1 MSRRDTIIIAVLLN
15 TGLLAILF
23 VMAIN
28 PVDDKMLDQ
37 RDLNHAF
44 AEVQAPPAP
53 PQKPLMIAHESSGDE
68 VDNVLKDFAA
78 TMSHEA
84 LTHSGSQSED
94 IEREVLAMTS
104 PPLPASPSAIPLSV
118 EQKAVKSQT
127 AEPQTNYVEVAVK
140 RGDILGRIAQANG
153 SSVNAI
159 KRMNHLT
166 SDKLKVGQVLKIPV
180 DGQNGQTQAKVA
192 VSETPSKL
200 SPKTDDGFARYYTVE
215 SGDNPWKIAKKFN
228 VSVADLL
235 RINDLDESKARN
247 LKPGDR
253 VRVH

>member
-37 RDLNHAF
+37 RDLNQSIA
-44 AEVQAPPAP
+44 AVQEPQAAPK
-53 PQKPLMIAHESSGDE
+53 KPMMVAHESSCDE

-84 LTHSGSQSED
+84 LTRSGSQTEYT
-94 IEREVLAMTS
+94 EREVVAMNT
-104 PPLPASPSAIPLSV
+104 PV
-118 EQKAVKSQT
+118 EKKQVKSYT
-127 AEPQTNYVEVAVK
+127 SEPDTGYVEVAVK

-153 SSVNAI
+153 SNVNAI
-159 KRMNHLT
+159 KRVNNLT
-166 SDKLKVGQVLKIPV
+166 TDKLKVGQVLKIPV
-180 DGQNGQTQAKVA
+180 D
-192 VSETPSKL
+192 
-200 SPKTDDGFARYYTVE
+200 SPNQGKIASNNSVDKSKTDDGIARYYTVE
-215 SGDNPWKIAKKFN
+215 SGDNPWKIAKRFD
-228 VSVADLL
+228 VSVSELL
-235 RINDLDESKARN
+235 RLNELDENKARN

-253 VRVH
+253 IRVH